1 MFTRSVVVVE
11 DEDFLRGLLATTI
24 EAAGFSVGT
33 ASNALDARRVIKNM
47 DPDALVLDINLGRGQ
62 NGFDIAEATR
72 EFAPEIAIV
81 FLTDMPD
88 ARFAG
93 KEPKTLPKNI
103 AYLNKTLLEDTTTLV
118 AALEAVLTET
128 DSQSFRHDE
137 LRNRPFANL
146 SRTQIQIIQLLAQG
160 NTNQQIAEIRQR
172 SLAATESAVARTLEA
187 MGVESKAD
195 GNARVEAVA
204 KYLAVMNQPRKQG

>member
-1 MFTRSVVVVE
+1 MFSRSVVVVE

-24 EAAGFSVGT
+24 EAAGFNVGT

-72 EFAPEIAIV
+72 ELAPEIAIV

-93 KEPKTLPKNI
+93 KDPKTLPKNI

-118 AALEAVLTET
+118 SALEAVLTET
-128 DSQSFRHDE
+128 NVKSFRHDE
-137 LRNRPFANL
+137 LENRPFANL

-160 NTNQQIAEIRQR
+160 NTNQQIADIRQR
-172 SLAATESAVARTLEA
+172 SLAATESAIARTLDA
-187 MGVESKAD
+187 MGVDSKAE

-204 KYLAVMNQPRKQG
+204 KYWAVMNQPRNKG